1 MKIVKTA
8 KSRDTETRSPQKS
21 GIESKAKEDRLS
33 LLYGKAKSL
42 AIDDVI
48 ELIYHP
54 PENSDDYK
62 VTVKHPYPEKKP
74 GQPVV
79 RAVCSSRRFLEGLS
93 SVDIQYEF

>member
-1 MKIVKTA
+1 MKIVKTT
-8 KSRDTETRSPQKS
+8 KSRDAETRSPQKS

-33 LLYGKAKSL
+33 VLYENAKSL

-54 PENSDDYK
+54 TENSDDDK

-74 GQPVV
+74 LKPVL
-79 RAVCSSRRFLEGLS
+79 RKVCLCF
-93 SVDIQYEF
+93 